1 MKRVLFFPFVAL
13 LCALCFAQESDQK
26 VAFRESWSYVVAG
39 YESEVNRKSSITDL
53 CYFSADVNEYGE
65 ISSVP
70 KREDIPS
77 WYTGRVHLVTTC
89 ESRSLSH
96 FVIDPKYKVTKKIIR
111 ALVKASEDYDGLQI
125 DWELIPSRDAAN
137 YQKFLKS
144 LRKALDSDKM
154 LTICVHARTRAIEG
168 DVEDYATLAP
178 LVDRIF
184 IMAYDE
190 HWGGSSPGAVS
201 SMDWCGRVTDWGLKT
216 IPREKLIVGL
226 PFYGRSWVSPSLAKA
241 WYHSGITR
249 IARENGSPDVVR
261 TGEIPHFSF
270 KTQVRVE
277 GWYDDAHS
285 LVARCLMLK
294 DKGVQNVGFWR
305 LGQEDPAFWDHLSLE

>member
-1 MKRVLFFPFVAL
+1 MKRVLFLPLAVL
-13 LCALCFAQESDQK
+13 LCAVCFTKEAQQK
-26 VAFRESWSYVVAG
+26 VAFGESWSYVVAG
-39 YESEVNRKSSITDL
+39 YENEVNPKSVITDL

-70 KREDIPS
+70 KRDALPS

-96 FVIDPKYKVTKKIIR
+96 FVIDPKYKVTKRIVR
-111 ALVKASEDYDGLQI
+111 TLAKATQDYDGLQI

-137 YQKFLKS
+137 YQKFLRS
-144 LRKALDSDKM
+144 LRKALGDEKM
-154 LTICVHARTRAIEG
+154 LTICVHARTAQREN

-201 SMDWCGRVTDWGLKT
+201 SMSWCGRVADYGLAT
-216 IPREKLIVGL
+216 IPPEKLIVGL

-285 LVARCLMLK
+285 LLARCQMLK
-294 DKGVQNVGFWR
+294 GKGVQNVGFWR